1 MELANILTA
10 GVELNGGLKVVVLTL
25 VWLVAVGLGVWE
37 YSRSKGR
44 IGRALMVT
52 LGGGLLI
59 TFVVSPSILTEDIP
73 TIFESVLDWLTGAAK
88 QGGK

>member
-1 MELANILTA
+1 MELANLLTA
-10 GVELNGGLKVVVLTL
+10 GVELSGGLKVVVLTL

-59 TFVVSPSILTEDIP
+59 TFVVSPTILTEDIP
-73 TIFESVLDWLTGAAK
+73 GIFENVLDWLTGAAS
-88 QGGK
+88 QG